1 MKILLENISKRY
13 KFEWI
18 FRNISTEFEKGT
30 ACAILGSNGSGKST
44 FLKILSGHLTPSKGK
59 IKFENQ
65 GQKIEIDDVY
75 KEIAFCAPYIDLI
88 EEFTL
93 VEAIEFHQNFKPLL
107 NNLSAKE
114 LIGILDFSKSKNK
127 EIRHFSSGMKQRL
140 KLILAIC
147 SDTPALFLDEPTTN
161 LDTQGIDWYQ
171 ELIEKFRKD
180 RLIIVASN
188 MEIDY
193 QFCDRFLNILDF
205 KQ

>member
-1 MKILLENISKRY
+1 
-13 KFEWI
+13 
-18 FRNISTEFEKGT
+18 
-30 ACAILGSNGSGKST
+30 
-44 FLKILSGHLTPSKGK
+44 
-59 IKFENQ
+59 
-65 GQKIEIDDVY
+65 
-75 KEIAFCAPYIDLI
+75 
-88 EEFTL
+88 
-93 VEAIEFHQNFKPLL
+93 
-107 NNLSAKE
+107 LSAKE